1 MRRAVIV
8 ASTRG
13 PADVHGVH
21 GTEGLTHWTCLAR
34 RPGLLGGWEAVE
46 WACLPPG
53 AVSGEHL
60 HTRTEEVY
68 VLLSGRGE
76 ISLDGRTVRVEA
88 GDVVLTGLG
97 TRHGLRNTGPEPLE
111 WLVIE
116 MTAVKLPA
124 QHPTHPTHPSYPS
137 YPAGPAPVMRS
148 TVVTNLRR
156 VGSIDPSVVLSG
168 PLRRL
173 RIVRLRPGERAE
185 LAADAVEHTAF
196 VTAGGGRAAPGG
208 AQTGELRVP
217 LAPGT
222 ALTLPLGT
230 GAVLT
235 AGPDGLE
242 YLHAVLAVPGAAE
255 GGGAS

>member
-8 ASTRG
+8 ATTRE

-34 RPGLLGGWEAVE
+34 RTGLLGSWEAIE

-53 AVSGEHL
+53 AISGEHL

-76 ISLDGRTVRVEA
+76 ITLDGRAVHVEA

-97 TRHGLRNTGPEPLE
+97 SRHGLRNTGPEPLE

-116 MTAVKLPA
+116 MTAVRLPE
-124 QHPTHPTHPSYPS
+124 QHPTDLAPTPTPT
-137 YPAGPAPVMRS
+137 PAGPPIRS

-156 VGSIDPSVVLSG
+156 VGSIDPRVVLSG

-173 RIVRLRPGERAE
+173 RITRLAAGERAD
-185 LAADAVEHTAF
+185 LTTDGVEHTVF
-196 VTAGGGRAAPGG
+196 VTAGSGRAAPGG
-208 AQTGELRVP
+208 AQTGVLRVP
-217 LAPGT
+217 LTPGT

-230 GAVLT
+230 DAVLT

-242 YLHAVLAVPGAAE
+242 YLHAVLAVPGTPE
-255 GGGAS
+255 GGEPS